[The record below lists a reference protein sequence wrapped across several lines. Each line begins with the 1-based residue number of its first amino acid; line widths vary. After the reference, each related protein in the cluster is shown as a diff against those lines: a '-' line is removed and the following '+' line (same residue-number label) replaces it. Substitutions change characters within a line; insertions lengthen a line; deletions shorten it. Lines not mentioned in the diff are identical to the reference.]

1 MPALSIVMPF
11 YMNAAMLRRHF
22 EEWAS
27 YPPELLNDIEA
38 VIVRQ
43 GRRLDRS
50 RVLEEVVP
58 LLDLK
63 EDAESEPRLC
73 RLFGRHPI

>member
-38 VIVRQ
+38 VIVNHGSPAPEANACSCWRD
-43 GRRLDRS
+43 RRS
-50 RVLEEVVP
+50 AAWP
-58 LLDLK
+58 WG
-63 EDAESEPRLC
+63 S
-73 RLFGRHPI
+73 